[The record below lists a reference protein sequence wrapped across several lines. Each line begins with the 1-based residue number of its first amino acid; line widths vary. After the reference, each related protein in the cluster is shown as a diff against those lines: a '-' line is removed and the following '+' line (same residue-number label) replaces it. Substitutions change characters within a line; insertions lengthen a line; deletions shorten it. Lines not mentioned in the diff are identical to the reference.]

1 MFGQL
6 GVEPLIPC
14 SGIEADWKIP
24 HDSFSR
30 FRRPPALMNEIRGEK
45 VSFRKE
51 DIVALHSLPSAQA
64 HEPYIVHAPQKRGLA
79 RLVFTTTILISAIF
93 LFFGAAVLAAIEGG
107 FLDGPLNARAQ
118 TALNSAI
125 GNAYHAEVGRTVLR
139 VTSTG
144 ALALKA
150 QNVTLVENASNKR
163 LVTTNSVFIEL
174 NPLALLTGR
183 IAVSRLE
190 AEGATLD
197 PSLLPQGK
205 PIDLTA
211 IRVDGVATGL
221 EAVFNQMDS
230 IAQLIGR
237 SNTDIVRIADLQLSF
252 AGPRLRA
259 IPVVV
264 KSIDF
269 RRSDD
274 GSMQIDGL
282 FTVDGE
288 SAELHLRAGHENG
301 RIATIDGA
309 ATGLPLAA
317 FLYRNQTGTEQAF
330 GIRSSADLSIQA
342 TRAGDGV
349 TPALHLKGQSADG
362 VFDAGGFSSELK
374 PSEVNIT
381 YDFARDR
388 VEILPSMVR
397 IGRSTFPFTGAIAD
411 LDPAAAAG
419 KQGFSIDL
427 LLQSANS
434 SPVDVPEAPL
444 IFDAKAQGRF
454 LPETHELVFEELTV
468 SSGLGTAAGS
478 LSMTF
483 GDTSPQISFALLTSK
498 IQSAAVKQLW
508 PWWVG
513 KTARRWVV
521 NNIFGG
527 TVTDGRIE
535 VSLPMGRITRT
546 VGPVDLNAD
555 ELSVQF
561 NIDDARVNLAG
572 DIPPLRDAAGAF
584 KLKGERL
591 DVDIQRGAAYFPSG
605 RSVTLNGGDF
615 VIPNTYEK
623 PLIAEMKLDVGGQ
636 ADAIAELVSYRPIL
650 ALQRTPFKPEDFS
663 GEMTARVGARFG
675 LVTAQQP
682 PPPQWQA
689 EMLLDGVTVNKPMA
703 GRAVSDIK
711 GSLRIDPQQAVLEA
725 KANVD
730 GGMMDISVV
739 EPVGADS
746 TAKRKREISGTL
758 NDEVLAK
765 LAPGLSGIVSGPV
778 ALDIQIDDT
787 DRQMVSADLGRASI
801 SLPWIGWSKGAGIG
815 AKATFSVL
823 VTDDVARIDDL
834 KLTGDGFGASG
845 ALALD
850 KSGLNSGEFSSVQ
863 LSKGDSYAVNIKRQ
877 KSGFAVSVNG
887 SSADIRPIIESMR
900 NAPGGDD
907 GDGKRIAIDAN
918 LQKVTGFHAETLSN
932 VNLSYAAR
940 GRQIDAVD
948 LSAVTDSGQAVVA
961 KLTKNGADNILELTS
976 GDAGSLARFAN
987 IYSNMRG
994 GLLNLK
1000 LRDRGGSSWRGNVD
1014 IRKFSLV
1021 NEARLQSIVSTPTGA
1036 DGRSLNQA
1044 VKKNIDVSSARFE
1057 RGSANVALD
1066 NGSVAIEGGVVRGV
1080 DVGATF
1086 QGTVRDKNGNMDMTG
1101 TFMPAYGLNRLFGE
1115 LPIIGVLL
1123 GNGRDRGLLGIT
1135 FKLVGPFAKPNL
1147 TINPLSII
1155 APGVFRSI
1163 FEFQ

>member
-1 MFGQL
+1 
-6 GVEPLIPC
+6 
-14 SGIEADWKIP
+14 
-24 HDSFSR
+24 
-30 FRRPPALMNEIRGEK
+30 MNEIRGEK

-51 DIVALHSLPSAQA
+51 DIVVLHSLPSAQA
-64 HEPYIVHAPQKRGLA
+64 HDPCIVHAPQKRGIAHL
-79 RLVFTTTILISAIF
+79 LFTTTIVIAAIF
-93 LFFGAAVLAAIEGG
+93 FLFGAAVLAAIEGG

-118 TALNSAI
+118 TALNAAI
-125 GNAYHAEVGRTVLR
+125 GDGYHAEVGSTVLR
-139 VTSTG
+139 MTSNG

-150 QNVTLVENASNKR
+150 QDVTLIENASSKR

-174 NPLALLTGR
+174 NPLALMTGR

-211 IRVDGVATGL
+211 IRVADVAGGL
-221 EAVFNQMDS
+221 EVVFNQIDS
-230 IAQLIGR
+230 ISQLIGR
-237 SNTDIVRIADLQLSF
+237 SNTETVRIADLRLSF
-252 AGPRLRA
+252 AGVRQR
-259 IPVVV
+259 IVPVAVETL
-264 KSIDF
+264 DF
-269 RRSDD
+269 KRTAD
-274 GSMQIDGL
+274 GSMQIDGA
-282 FTVDGE
+282 FSIDGQ
-288 SAELHLRAGHENG
+288 SSELHLRADRQNG
-301 RIATIDGA
+301 RITTLNGA
-309 ATGLPLAA
+309 AVGLPLSA
-317 FLYRNQTGTEQAF
+317 FLYRNDTATELAF
-330 GIRSSADLSIQA
+330 GIKSSADLAIKA
-342 TRAGDGV
+342 TRAAENTPPTLQLNGRSNDG
-349 TPALHLKGQSADG
+349 A
-362 VFDAGGFSSELK
+362 FDAGGFTSELKSSELNV
-374 PSEVNIT
+374 S
-381 YDFARDR
+381 YDFVRDR
-388 VEILPSMVR
+388 IEILPSMVHV
-397 IGRSTFPFTGAIAD
+397 GRSTFPFTGAIAD
-411 LDPAAAAG
+411 LDQAVLAG
-419 KQGFSIDL
+419 KKGFSIDL
-427 LLQSANS
+427 LLQAASS
-434 SPVDVPEAPL
+434 SPVDVSEAPL
-444 IFDAKAQGRF
+444 IFDAKAQGRY
-454 LPETHELVFEELTV
+454 LSESHQLVFDELTV
-468 SSGLGTAAGS
+468 ASGLGTAAGS

-513 KTARRWVV
+513 KTARRWVI

-527 TVTDGRIE
+527 TVTDGKIE
-535 VSLPMGRITRT
+535 VFLPMGRITRT
-546 VGPVDLNAD
+546 VGPIDLNAE

-561 NIDDARVNLAG
+561 NIADARVNLAG

-591 DVDIQRGAAYFPSG
+591 DVEIQRGTAYFPSG
-605 RSVTLNGGDF
+605 RSATVNGGDF

-663 GEMTARVGARFG
+663 GEMTAQVGARFG
-675 LVTAQQP
+675 LVTAQKP
-682 PPPQWQA
+682 PPAQWQA
-689 EMLLDGVTVNKPMA
+689 EMLLNGVTVNKPFA
-703 GRAVSDIK
+703 GRAISDIK
-711 GSLRIDPQQAVLEA
+711 GSLRIDPRQAVLEA
-725 KANVD
+725 KADID
-730 GGMMDISVV
+730 GEPMDISLV

-746 TAKRKREISGTL
+746 AVKRTRKISGTL
-758 NDEVLAK
+758 DGQTLAK
-765 LAPGLSGIVSGPV
+765 LAPGLAGIVGGPV

-787 DRQMVSADLGRASI
+787 DRQTVLADLGNASI

-815 AKATFSVL
+815 ANATFSVS
-823 VTDDVARIDDL
+823 TSDAMTHIDDL

-845 ALALD
+845 SLVLD
-850 KSGLNSGEFSSVQ
+850 KTGLNSGEFSSVQ
-863 LSKGDSYAVNIKRQ
+863 LSKGDNYAVNIKRQ
-877 KSGFAVSVNG
+877 KSGFGVSVNG

-900 NAPGGDD
+900 NSTGDVE

-918 LQKVTGFHAETLSN
+918 LQQVTGFHSETLSN
-932 VNLSYAAR
+932 VKLSYAAR
-940 GRQIDAVD
+940 GKQIDAVN

-961 KLTKNGADNILELTS
+961 KLTKNGADNTLELTS

-1000 LRDRGGSSWRGNVD
+1000 LRDRGGSSWRGNID

-1036 DGRSLNQA
+1036 DGKSLNQA

-1066 NGSVAIEGGVVRGV
+1066 NGSIAIEGGVVRGV